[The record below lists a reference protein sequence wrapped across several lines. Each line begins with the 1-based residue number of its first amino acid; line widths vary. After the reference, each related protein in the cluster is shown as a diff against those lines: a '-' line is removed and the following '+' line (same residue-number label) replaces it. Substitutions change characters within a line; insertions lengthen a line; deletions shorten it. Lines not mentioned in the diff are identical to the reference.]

1 VVRGVRRTV
10 GGRPVPPGP
19 VTMRK
24 LIAYFLRGL
33 LVTAP
38 VALTLF
44 IVWRVLTLID
54 GWLRIPIPGAGFAI
68 TIVGITLVGYL
79 ASNLLARRALA
90 IFEDLM
96 RKLPF
101 VRLLYSSSK
110 DLLSAFV
117 GEKRRFDAP
126 VLVSLQPDGAVKA
139 LGFVT
144 SESMDDFGLRD
155 HVAVYLPE
163 SYNFAGNLFVV
174 PRSRIQRLDRESA
187 DVMAFIVS
195 GGVAQHH
202 EPSPHPSR

>member
-1 VVRGVRRTV
+1 
-10 GGRPVPPGP
+10 
-19 VTMRK
+19 MRK
-24 LIAYFLRGL
+24 LLKHFLRGL

-44 IVWRVLTLID
+44 IVWTVFRTID
-54 GWLRIPIPGAGFAI
+54 GWLQIPIPGAGFI
-68 TIVGITLVGYL
+68 VTIAGITFVGFL
-79 ASNLLARRALA
+79 ASNLLARQA
-90 IFEDLM
+90 IGMFEELM
-96 RKLPF
+96 KKLPF

-144 SESMDDFGLRD
+144 SESMEDFGLTD

-174 PRSRIQRLDRESA
+174 PRSRIQRLERESA
-187 DVMAFIVS
+187 EVMAFIVS
-195 GGVAQHH
+195 GGVSLQH
-202 EPSPHPSR
+202 ELPPAPPKAG

>member
-1 VVRGVRRTV
+1 MRRF
-10 GGRPVPPGP
+10 
-19 VTMRK
+19 
-24 LIAYFLRGL
+24 IAYFLRGL
-33 LVTAP
+33 IVTAP
-38 VALTLF
+38 VAVT
-44 IVWRVLTLID
+44 IIVVWRVLKFID
-54 GWLRIPIPGAGFAI
+54 GWLQIPIPGAGFAI
-68 TIVGITLVGYL
+68 VIVGITLVGYF
-79 ASNLLARRALA
+79 ASNLLARRALM
-90 IFEDLM
+90 IFDDAM
-96 RKLPF
+96 KKLPF

-117 GEKRRFDAP
+117 GDKRRFDTP

-144 SESMDDFGLRD
+144 SDSMEEFGLTD

-195 GGVAQHH
+195 GGIAQQH
-202 EPSPHPSR
+202 ESTVETPP

>member
-1 VVRGVRRTV
+1 MAKSHPGP
-10 GGRPVPPGP
+10 PVP
-19 VTMRK
+19 VAMRK
-24 LIAYFLRGL
+24 LLKHFLRGL

-44 IVWRVLTLID
+44 IVWTVFRTID
-54 GWLRIPIPGAGFAI
+54 GWLQIPIPGAGFVI
-68 TIVGITLVGYL
+68 TIVGITFVGFL
-79 ASNLLARRALA
+79 ASNLLARQA
-90 IFEDLM
+90 IGMFEELM
-96 RKLPF
+96 KKLPF

-126 VLVSLQPDGAVKA
+126 VLVSLQNDGAVKA

-144 SESMDDFGLRD
+144 SESMEDFGLTD

-174 PRSRIQRLDRESA
+174 PRSRIQRLERESA
-187 DVMAFIVS
+187 EVMAFIVS
-195 GGVAQHH
+195 GGVSLQH
-202 EPSPHPSR
+202 ELPPAPPKAD

>member
-1 VVRGVRRTV
+1 MRR
-10 GGRPVPPGP
+10 
-19 VTMRK
+19 

-33 LVTAP
+33 VVTAP
-38 VALTLF
+38 VGLTLYIGWTAF
-44 IVWRVLTLID
+44 HWID
-54 GWLRIPIPGAGFAI
+54 GWLRIPVPGAGFLITIAAI
-68 TIVGITLVGYL
+68 TLIGFAATNIF
-79 ASNLLARRALA
+79 ARQALA

-101 VRLLYSSSK
+101 ARLLYSSSK

-117 GEKRRFDAP
+117 GEKRRFDTP
-126 VLVSLQPDGAVKA
+126 VLVSLQADGAVKA

-144 SESMDDFGLRD
+144 SESMDDFGLKD

-174 PRSRIQRLDRESA
+174 PRSRIQRIERESA

-195 GGVAQHH
+195 GGVTQQH
-202 EPSPHPSR
+202 ELPSPPPRAG

>member
-1 VVRGVRRTV
+1 
-10 GGRPVPPGP
+10 
-19 VTMRK
+19 MRNLLK
-24 LIAYFLRGL
+24 HFLRGL

-44 IVWRVLTLID
+44 IVWTIFRTID
-54 GWLRIPIPGAGFAI
+54 GWLQIPIPGAGFVV
-68 TIVGITLVGYL
+68 TIAGITFVGFL
-79 ASNLLARRALA
+79 ASNLLARQA
-90 IFEDLM
+90 IGMFEELM
-96 RKLPF
+96 KKLPF

-126 VLVSLQPDGAVKA
+126 VLVSLQNDGAVKA

-144 SESMDDFGLRD
+144 SESMEDFGLTD

-174 PRSRIQRLDRESA
+174 PRSRIQRLERESA
-187 DVMAFIVS
+187 EVMAFIVS
-195 GGVAQHH
+195 GGVSLQH
-202 EPSPHPSR
+202 ELPPAPPKAD

>member
-1 VVRGVRRTV
+1 
-10 GGRPVPPGP
+10 
-19 VTMRK
+19 MRK
-24 LIAYFLRGL
+24 LLKHFLRGL

-44 IVWRVLTLID
+44 IVWTIFRTID
-54 GWLRIPIPGAGFAI
+54 GWLSIPIPGAGFVI
-68 TIVGITLVGYL
+68 TIAGITLIGWI
-79 ASNLLARRALA
+79 ASNIAAKQALGM
-90 IFEDLM
+90 FEELM

-126 VLVSLQPDGAVKA
+126 VLVALQPDGAVKA

-144 SESMDDFGLRD
+144 SESMEDFGLAD

-174 PRSRIQRLDRESA
+174 PRSRVTRLERESA
-187 DVMAFIVS
+187 EVMAFIVS
-195 GGVAQHH
+195 GGVSLHH
-202 EPSPHPSR
+202 ELPPPPPKAG

>member
-1 VVRGVRRTV
+1 
-10 GGRPVPPGP
+10 
-19 VTMRK
+19 MRK
-24 LIAYFLRGL
+24 LLKHFLRGL

-44 IVWRVLTLID
+44 IVWTIFRTID
-54 GWLRIPIPGAGFAI
+54 GWLSIPIPGAGFVI
-68 TIVGITLVGYL
+68 TIAGITLIGWI
-79 ASNLLARRALA
+79 ASNIAAKQALGM
-90 IFEDLM
+90 FEDLM
-96 RKLPF
+96 KKLPF

-126 VLVSLQPDGAVKA
+126 VLVALQPDGAVKA

-144 SESMDDFGLRD
+144 SESMEDFGLAD

-174 PRSRIQRLDRESA
+174 PRSRVTRLERESA
-187 DVMAFIVS
+187 EVMAFIVS
-195 GGVAQHH
+195 GGVSLHH
-202 EPSPHPSR
+202 ELPPPPPKVG

>member
-1 VVRGVRRTV
+1 
-10 GGRPVPPGP
+10 
-19 VTMRK
+19 MRK
-24 LIAYFLRGL
+24 LLKHFLRGL

-44 IVWRVLTLID
+44 IVWTIFRTID
-54 GWLRIPIPGAGFAI
+54 GWLSIPIPGAGFVI
-68 TIVGITLVGYL
+68 TIAGITLIGWI
-79 ASNLLARRALA
+79 ASNIAAKQALGM
-90 IFEDLM
+90 FEDLM
-96 RKLPF
+96 KKLPF

-126 VLVSLQPDGAVKA
+126 VLVALQPDGAVKA

-144 SESMDDFGLRD
+144 SESMEDFGLTD

-174 PRSRIQRLDRESA
+174 PRSRVTRLERESA
-187 DVMAFIVS
+187 EVMAFIVS
-195 GGVAQHH
+195 GGVSLHH
-202 EPSPHPSR
+202 ELPPPPPKAG

>member
-1 VVRGVRRTV
+1 
-10 GGRPVPPGP
+10 
-19 VTMRK
+19 MRK
-24 LIAYFLRGL
+24 LLKHFLRGL

-44 IVWRVLTLID
+44 IVWTIFRTID
-54 GWLRIPIPGAGFAI
+54 GWLSIPIPGAGFVI
-68 TIVGITLVGYL
+68 TIAGITLIGWI
-79 ASNLLARRALA
+79 ASNIAAKQALGM
-90 IFEDLM
+90 FEELM

-126 VLVSLQPDGAVKA
+126 VLVALQPDGAVKA

-144 SESMDDFGLRD
+144 SESMEDFGLTD

-174 PRSRIQRLDRESA
+174 PRSRVTRLERESA
-187 DVMAFIVS
+187 EVMAFIVS
-195 GGVAQHH
+195 GGVSLHH
-202 EPSPHPSR
+202 ELPPPPPKAG